1 MSQRRDT
8 PTDSAPRLSRRSF
21 LGTAAAGAAIP
32 TLSAL
37 LAACE
42 GGSSG
47 VAGGGSERAKTVVF
61 DAHVGRVQAP
71 KLWNPMVPGFTNNV
85 GFHQAMA
92 EPLFIL
98 NYESGEVEPWLG
110 TSFVANDALDLW
122 TLKIQDGI
130 KWADGEAYD
139 ADDIVF
145 TIQLLLDGSEEL
157 TNAVSMQDW
166 VKQVTKIDPLTVEFQ
181 LTKPNPRFQLDYFS
195 VKLHNSVVILPQH
208 VWEGQDPVKFQ
219 NYDPDQGW
227 PLFTGPYKLTSVSPT
242 KFTYERLDDW
252 WGAAANFKP
261 LPKPEK
267 LEFVVSETEEVRVAR
282 AAEHGLDSIADLTVG
297 AFESLVSQNDK
308 IISWLPD
315 KPYAWPDPCTRL
327 LSLNNA
333 IEPWSDRDMR
343 WALNFALDRDE
354 IVKIAYEGSTTP
366 AKFFFPPYPALQ
378 EYEQL
383 LDDEGVFDEYPM
395 LKHDPDEASRILE
408 SKGYTKSGQYY
419 EKDGNELRLQI
430 DAPTDFVEIW
440 RYADIIGEQ
449 LQRFGINAA
458 VRKLAIGTWG
468 EGIGDGKF
476 EAATDWAA
484 CGSVSEPWGSMQV
497 FHPRWVVKV
506 GENAPSNA
514 ARWKNDEYGRYVD
527 EIGQLPLG
535 DPQVKTAFVK
545 AARLWFHDLPFLPIA
560 YARKLY
566 AFDTTYWTGWATKEN
581 NYLQP
586 TLDWANAHKIIHELR
601 PAGDA

>member
-1 MSQRRDT
+1 MAQPDQPSIST
-8 PTDSAPRLSRRSF
+8 ARLSRRSF

-42 GGSSG
+42 GGGSG
-47 VAGGGSERAKTVVF
+47 VGGGGGERAKTVVF
-61 DAHVGRVQAP
+61 DSHVGRVQAP
-71 KLWNPMVPGFTNNV
+71 KLWNPLVPGFTNNV
-85 GFHQAMA
+85 GFHQALA

-110 TSFVANDALDLW
+110 TSFEANDALDTW
-122 TLKIQDGI
+122 TLKLHDGI
-130 KWADGEAYD
+130 KWADGEDYD

-145 TIQLLLDGSEEL
+145 TIELLRDGSEEL
-157 TNAVSMQDW
+157 TNAIPMQEW
-166 VKQVTKIDPLTVEFQ
+166 VKKVTKIDPLTVEFT
-181 LTKPNPRFQLDYFS
+181 LNKPNPRFQLDYFS

-208 VWEGQDPVKFQ
+208 VWDGKDPAKFE
-219 NYDPDQGW
+219 NYDPDNGW
-227 PLFTGPYKLTSVSPT
+227 PTFTGPYRLTGANPT
-242 KFTYERLDDW
+242 KFTYERRDDW
-252 WGAAANFKP
+252 WGAKADFKP

-267 LEFVVSETEEVRVAR
+267 LEFVVSETEEIRVAR

-297 AFESLVSQNDK
+297 AFESLVSRNDK

-333 IEPWSDRDMR
+333 IEPWNDRDMR
-343 WALNFALDRDE
+343 WALNFALDREE

-366 AKFFFPPYPALQ
+366 AKFFFPPYPGLN
-378 EYEQL
+378 EYVQL
-383 LDDEGVFDEYPM
+383 LEDEGIFEEFPI
-395 LKHDPDEASRILE
+395 LKHDPDEANRILE
-408 SKGYTKSGQYY
+408 SKGYTKSGDTY

-449 LQRFGINAA
+449 LQRIGINAT
-458 VRKLAIGTWG
+458 VRKLAVGTWG
-468 EGIGDGKF
+468 DGIGDGKF
-476 EAATDWAA
+476 EAAADWSA

-497 FHPRWVVKV
+497 FHPRWAVKV
-506 GENAPSNA
+506 GEGASSNSQ
-514 ARWKNDEYGRYVD
+514 RWKNDKFGQYVD
-527 EIGQLPLG
+527 EIGALPLG
-535 DPQVKTAFVK
+535 DERVKSAFIN
-545 AARLWFHDLPFLPIA
+545 AAREWLRDLPFLPIA

-601 PAGDA
+601 PVKS